1 MPTKVYS
8 KKLLSKELNTL
19 IDDLNNGGII
29 IYPTETIWAIGCKS
43 TLKKSVER
51 IYSIK
56 NRSETSPFINII
68 DSYLNISKYVNNID
82 SEIIRIARE
91 IDNPPTIIYPNC
103 KKEFNYLSNAKNEIA
118 FRVTPNKQII
128 EIINELNAPLISTSA
143 NISGDDF
150 PTDFN
155 NISSSILNAVDVIL
169 NFEID
174 SSGKPSSIMKIKNG
188 EIEYLRK

>member
-19 IDDLNNGGII
+19 IDYLNNGGII

-68 DSYLNISKYVNNID
+68 DSYLNISKYVHNID

-169 NFEID
+169 KFEIE

>member
-68 DSYLNISKYVNNID
+68 DSYLNISKYVHNID

-91 IDNPPTIIYPNC
+91 IDNPPTVIYPNC

-169 NFEID
+169 KFEIE
-174 SSGKPSSIMKIKNG
+174 SSGKPSSIIKIKNG

>member
-68 DSYLNISKYVNNID
+68 DSYLNISKYVHNID

-91 IDNPPTIIYPNC
+91 IDNPPTVIYPNC

-169 NFEID
+169 KFEIE

>member
-8 KKLLSKELNTL
+8 KELLSKELNTV

-56 NRSETSPFINII
+56 NRSETSPFVNII
-68 DSYLNISKYVNNID
+68 DSYLNISKYVHNID
-82 SEIIRIARE
+82 SKTIKIASEIN
-91 IDNPPTIIYPNC
+91 DPPTVIYPNC
-103 KKEFNYLSNAKNEIA
+103 KKKFNYLSNTKNEIA
-118 FRVTPNKQII
+118 FRVTPNQQII
-128 EIINELNAPLISTSA
+128 KIIKTLNAPLISTSA

-150 PTDFN
+150 PTNFN

-169 NFEID
+169 NFEIE